1 MALRAASDSTATHNV
16 DVAWPVA
23 PTALELRDIEELT
36 HLIAVEPE
44 VIEAFVGLGDAGLR
58 EGIFELLAAVIDR
71 IIQRTPERAD
81 LHYHRAKI
89 CTRLG
94 RREQALASCERALE
108 INPQLTQALITQAKL
123 YRQQN
128 RRQEAEIKLL
138 RVLDLGCEYA
148 DVYFE
153 LGCIYRD
160 QGEHQR
166 ARESYNRALE
176 INVGYREA
184 RDALESLA
192 A

>member
-1 MALRAASDSTATHNV
+1 M
-16 DVAWPVA
+16 
-23 PTALELRDIEELT
+23 
-36 HLIAVEPE
+36 
-44 VIEAFVGLGDAGLR
+44 
-58 EGIFELLAAVIDR
+58 
-71 IIQRTPERAD
+71 
-81 LHYHRAKI
+81 
-89 CTRLG
+89 
-94 RREQALASCERALE
+94 
-108 INPQLTQALITQAKL
+108 

-128 RRQEAEIKLL
+128 RRQEAEVKLL
-138 RVLDLGCEYA
+138 RVLNMGYEYA

-166 ARESYNRALE
+166 ARESYHRALE